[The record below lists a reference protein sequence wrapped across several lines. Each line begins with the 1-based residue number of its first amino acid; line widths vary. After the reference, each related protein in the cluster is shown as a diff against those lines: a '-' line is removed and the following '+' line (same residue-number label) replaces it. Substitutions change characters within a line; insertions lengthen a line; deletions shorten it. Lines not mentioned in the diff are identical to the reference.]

1 MRIVYSTN
9 RNHWTMEVTTQSRRT
24 LRLQS
29 WAFVVL
35 FLAVIGLLA
44 WLSTRYNMEADW
56 TASGRH
62 TLSAASRALLGQL
75 DGPITLTSFSRE
87 DDLSGLRKR
96 TQGLVARYQR
106 VKPDIRLNFVDPDLE
121 PEQVRAAGI
130 TLDGELLLEY
140 GGRRENLKAIGEQAL
155 TNALQRMMRS
165 GERRVLFLGGHGER
179 RVDGEANH
187 DLGQWGRALTEQGFR
202 FATINLGIDPAIPAD
217 TAVLVIANPQ
227 VALLPGELQ
236 LVQAYLNKGGNLLW
250 LSDPDEQNGT
260 APLADQLGLH
270 FLPGT
275 LVDPTGQMLGIEHP
289 AFVIVPE
296 YPAHPVSE
304 ALTALTLFPRAHAI
318 EVADE
323 GTGWQALPLLN
334 TLPRSWAE
342 RGKLEG
348 SIAFDEGVERAGPL
362 TIGML
367 LSRDRGD
374 GEGQRE
380 QRVAVLGDGDFLAN
394 SYLGNGANQEL
405 GNRLLNW
412 LSHDDSHITIAPRA
426 SPDTRLA
433 MTPALSLLIGL
444 GFLLVIP
451 GVLIG
456 SGVTI
461 WWRRRKR

>member
-1 MRIVYSTN
+1 
-9 RNHWTMEVTTQSRRT
+9 MEVSTQSRRA
-24 LRLQS
+24 LRFQS

-35 FLAVIGLLA
+35 FLTVIGLLA

-62 TLSAASRALLGQL
+62 TLSAASTALLKQL
-75 DGPITLTSFSRE
+75 DGPVTLTSFSRE

-96 TQGLVARYQR
+96 TQELVARYRR
-106 VKPDIRLNFVDPDLE
+106 VKPEITLNFVDPDLE
-121 PEQVRAAGI
+121 PERVRAAGI

-155 TNALQRMMRS
+155 TNALQRMLRS

-179 RVDGEANH
+179 KIDGEANH

-202 FATINLGIDPAIPAD
+202 FAAINLSVDPAIPAD
-217 TAVLVIANPQ
+217 TAVLVLANPQ
-227 VALLPGELQ
+227 TALLPGELQ
-236 LVQAYLNKGGNLLW
+236 LVQEYLNNGGNLLW
-250 LSDPDEQNGT
+250 LSDPQEQNNT
-260 APLADQLGLH
+260 AALADQLGIH

-289 AFVIVPE
+289 AFVIVAE

-304 ALTALTLFPRAHAI
+304 ALTTLTLFPKAHAI
-318 EVADE
+318 ELIEEKV
-323 GTGWQALPLLN
+323 GWRTLPLLN

-342 RGKLEG
+342 LGKLEG

-367 LSRDRGD
+367 LSRDL
-374 GEGQRE
+374 GEDEKRKQ

-412 LSHDDSHITIAPRA
+412 LSHDDSHITIAPRT
-426 SPDTRLA
+426 SPDSQLA
-433 MTPALSLLIGL
+433 ITPMLSMLIGF

-451 GVLIG
+451 GLLIG
-456 SGVTI
+456 SGLLI
-461 WWRRRKR
+461 WWRRRGR